1 MALADTQANAAAA
14 VPAAPLLMTPL
25 KLRDLTLKGRVM
37 ISPMC
42 TYSAHEGV
50 MDDFHLVHLGRFA
63 MGGAALV
70 MAEATAV
77 SRVGRITH
85 GCAGLWEDAQI
96 APLKRICD
104 LLHRFGAAAG
114 VQLSHAGFKA
124 ASQRPWEGGV
134 GLTAS
139 DLEARGEGPWQPL
152 GVTAAPFDEGWPQPA
167 AMTAEDITAVVGE
180 FVAAARRADAAGVDV
195 IELHCAH
202 GYLLHSFLSPIANTR
217 TDAYGGELA
226 GRMRF
231 PLEVVAAVRAAWPAG
246 KPLFVRIS
254 SVDGIDVGW
263 SVGDSIAFAKR
274 LKALGVDVIDCSSGG
289 MKLPSQQSFV
299 WRGPGFH
306 VPFAERLRREA
317 GLPTVAVGLIT
328 EPAQAEAVLAE
339 GKADIVAIAREAL
352 LDPNWPVRAE
362 LELAGAPA
370 WSRFAEQFGWWLLR
384 RSRQRKDAYATPRG
398 PGAA

>member
-1 MALADTQANAAAA
+1 MEGAAAA
-14 VPAAPLLMTPL
+14 APAAPLLMTPL
-25 KLRDLTLKGRVM
+25 KLRDLELKGRVM

-85 GCAGLWEDAQI
+85 GCAGLWDDGQI

-124 ASQRPWEGGV
+124 ASQRPWEGGL
-134 GLTAS
+134 GLTEQ
-139 DLEARGEGPWQPL
+139 DLEARGEGPWDPL
-152 GVTAAPFDEGWPQPA
+152 GVTSAPFDVGSPPPA
-167 AMTAEDITAVVGE
+167 AMTIADIQAVVGE
-180 FVAAARRADAAGVDV
+180 FAAAARRADAAGVDV

-202 GYLLHSFLSPIANTR
+202 GYLLHAFLSPLANSR
-217 TDAYGGELA
+217 DDAYGGEIE

-231 PLEVVAAVRAAWPAG
+231 PLEVVSAVRAVWPAG

-263 SVGDSIAFAKR
+263 SIEDSITFCTR

-306 VPFAERLRREA
+306 VRFAERVRQEV
-317 GLPTVAVGLIT
+317 GIPTVAVGLIT

-352 LDPNWPVRAE
+352 FDPNWALKAE

-370 WSRFAEQFGWWLLR
+370 WSRWAEPFGWWLVR
-384 RSRQRKDAYATPRG
+384 RSRQRRDAYSAPQ
-398 PGAA
+398 PPAAP